1 MGYGSFFQG
10 LSQGYGQRF
19 QRDQTLLA
27 NKRQQEQT
35 DLNERRVRNQ
45 ELDSVQRE
53 ARRVA
58 EQDRADEQQT
68 MQMLMQPGLTEE
80 SRKAIRDARV
90 ARRTDNT
97 AYIRSLSADPTK
109 AADITKRFG
118 DITKLIT
125 PSTIEAGV
133 MPSPTVDMLKATEYA
148 DKFRKEI
155 GLLPE
160 QARAPEV
167 KYRQQL
173 LANLGLNPDQIQQ
186 LLPDFGKVMGTT
198 KGKVSDWQKVD
209 VPFNLPE
216 SLMFGGKQYDPETGR
231 YIETQLGPDGKTLQ
245 KRYMAPDIEQKMTYE
260 PDIIQTAKAEKHK
273 YEAPRIQA
281 QIAKLKAETEAIP
294 MKLKMSA
301 QDLTSKIA
309 DRKDKANIARLLMD
323 VRRQSNDI
331 RAWGLSLANTRGQQM
346 LGLRSRALDIAE
358 GKVGKAQQ
366 AKLSEG
372 ITKMRTELN
381 EYKAKYGKAMDEQRT
396 AEGQQLAGIIGF
408 LETQISQNEQALTQ
422 FNSDEGLDFLLQS
435 EGIQYTPP
443 TAYPGYGGLGGY
455 PGVGY
460 GGGGYAA
467 PAYGGGG
474 GTTYS
479 VGGQPVSLDQLAA
492 IMAQGG
498 YNAASN
504 ASVGKVGGAKAAPQK
519 GGRVLI
525 DAAGKPI
532 DISKVIGAVGKV
544 SAFVNVG
551 GRRVPITIS
560 AGQADFEAVQRTI
573 EQQIAQAM
581 KKAK

>member
-1 MGYGSFFQG
+1 
-10 LSQGYGQRF
+10 
-19 QRDQTLLA
+19 
-27 NKRQQEQT
+27 
-35 DLNERRVRNQ
+35 
-45 ELDSVQRE
+45 
-53 ARRVA
+53 
-58 EQDRADEQQT
+58 
-68 MQMLMQPGLTEE
+68 
-80 SRKAIRDARV
+80 
-90 ARRTDNT
+90 
-97 AYIRSLSADPTK
+97 
-109 AADITKRFG
+109 
-118 DITKLIT
+118 
-125 PSTIEAGV
+125 
-133 MPSPTVDMLKATEYA
+133 A

-560 AGQADFEAVQRTI
+560 AGQADF
-573 EQQIAQAM
+573 
-581 KKAK
+581 